1 MIFWMLLGLLVNN
14 PLQLLLYDWKILF
27 WPNLHMLHK
36 ELITTQVEQYEN
48 EYEKEATPKFAQ
60 CWEVYSMLLGISLPM
75 SSTSQTLRVVF
86 PWWCGGDIK
95 NTNFASHVQKGTIIL
110 QKFPLTCCVLPSSV
124 FIELEK

>member
-1 MIFWMLLGLLVNN
+1 MLLGLLVNN

-27 WPNLHMLHK
+27 RPNLHMFYK
-36 ELITTQVEQYEN
+36 KLITTQVQQYEN

-75 SSTSQTLRVVF
+75 CSTSQTLPVVV
-86 PWWCGGDIK
+86 PWWCGGGIK

-110 QKFPLTCCVLPSSV
+110 QKFPLTRFVLPSSV